1 MCEKK
6 QIYNFTYN
14 KFTALINKYQYNF
27 HNKDIV
33 AGSIFSIESRH
44 ILVDIG
50 APHVAF
56 LPLEEVFS
64 QKIDNMA
71 TYLNVGQVFELYIL
85 LVDYE
90 HKQIIL
96 SFKKVNLIKSWKRI
110 QQLYTENI
118 ILNTRIMK
126 LNKGGY
132 IVTLEGLKGFVPKSH
147 LLLSKSDLNINIDNI
162 MPAKILEFNEHNNY
176 LLLSFKC
183 AYMEKNPLI
192 FKLGNI
198 IKGQIESI
206 QPYGLFVNIYSIQGL
221 LHISEIIENN
231 TSALEKQFQIGQII
245 SVMII
250 HIDNKNGKLTL
261 SQKRVKE
268 KV

>member
-14 KFTALINKYQYNF
+14 KFTSLINKYQYNF

-50 APHVAF
+50 APYVAF
-56 LPLEEVFS
+56 LPLEEVS
-64 QKIDNMA
+64 GHRMDHIA
-71 TYLNVGQVFELYIL
+71 TYLNVGEVFELYIL
-85 LVDYE
+85 LVDYDR
-90 HKQIIL
+90 KQILL
-96 SFKKVNLIKSWKRI
+96 SLKKVDLIKSWKRI

-118 ILNTRIMK
+118 ILNTRIVK
-126 LNKGGY
+126 LNKGGC

-147 LLLSKSDLNINIDNI
+147 LLSKSDPKLIINNII
-162 MPAKILEFNEHNNY
+162 PAKILEFNEHNNY

-183 AYMEKNPLI
+183 AYMEKNPQI

-206 QPYGLFVNIYSIQGL
+206 QSYGLFIDIYSIQGL
-221 LHISEIIENN
+221 LHISEIMQNETNV
-231 TSALEKQFQIGQII
+231 LDKQFQVGQTI

-261 SQKRVKE
+261 SQKRIKE

>member
-50 APHVAF
+50 APSVAF
-56 LPLEEVFS
+56 LPLEEVS
-64 QKIDNMA
+64 SHKIENIA
-71 TYLNVGQVFELYIL
+71 TYLNVGEVFELYIL

-90 HKQIIL
+90 RKQIVL
-96 SFKKVNLIKSWKRI
+96 SLKKVDLIKSWKRI
-110 QQLYTENI
+110 QQFYIENI
-118 ILNTRIMK
+118 ILNTRIVK
-126 LNKGGY
+126 LNKGGC

-147 LLLSKSDLNINIDNI
+147 LLSKSDPQINIDNI
-162 MPAKILEFNEHNNY
+162 IPAKILEFNENNNY

-183 AYMEKNPLI
+183 AYMEKNPQV

-206 QPYGLFVNIYSIQGL
+206 QPYGLFIDIYSIQGL
-221 LHISEIIENN
+221 LHISEIIENS
-231 TSALEKQFQIGQII
+231 TSALNKHFQIGQMI